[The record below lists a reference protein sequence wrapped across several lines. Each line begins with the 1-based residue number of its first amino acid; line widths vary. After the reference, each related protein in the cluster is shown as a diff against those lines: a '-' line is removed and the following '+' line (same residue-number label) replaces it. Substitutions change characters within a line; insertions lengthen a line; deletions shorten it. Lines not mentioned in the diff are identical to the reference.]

1 MWKIAHRIRGR
12 EISEKGLQFYMGW
25 SESAY
30 WTGDI
35 LGKYKEADG
44 VIWAGI
50 WKKDFN
56 THRTFMKDPELVP
69 LVQNEKDRDNTVAI
83 KTYSK

>member
-1 MWKIAHRIRGR
+1 
-12 EISEKGLQFYMGW
+12 MGW

-35 LGKYKEADG
+35 LGKYKEVDG

-56 THRTFMKDPELVP
+56 THRIFMKDPELVP
-69 LVQNEKDRDNTVAI
+69 LAQNEKDRDNTVAI
-83 KTYSK
+83 KTYSKYNQGGLKGIRKMLACIFS